1 MEPERIALSQRERD
15 RLKVLHEVKQKHLT
29 QVEAA
34 ARLKVGDR
42 QVRRMLLGLRERGD
56 HSLVH
61 GLRGRPSNRKLAA
74 RLEQKILARLR
85 QRYADFGPTLA
96 AEHLTQEGFSVS
108 RETLRK
114 WMIKASLWRPRSQRV
129 KKIHVWRERRAS
141 FGELVMQDSSPFRWL
156 EDRGPACQLIA
167 LIDDATSRIWGRFT
181 EHDTTEENLRTLQG
195 WLRRYGRPLAHYTDK
210 ASIFRTAG
218 PQPLPEQLRGAP
230 LRTQFGRALSE
241 LGIEWI
247 AAHSPQAKGR
257 IERLFETLQDRL
269 VKEMRLAGIESVAGA
284 NHFLE
289 MRFLPEWEQ
298 RFTVAPRNARNA
310 HRRLGREQHL
320 EEILSVRVARRVAQ
334 DHTVSWDGNRW
345 GVLREEVCAGLR
357 GAAVEIERRLDGSHW
372 LRYRGRYLHLRACP
386 EPVRTCDYDGSVRR
400 QKHPARDAC
409 DNERPKGDRWKRVR
423 KTTKYC
429 TGGSRGMTRRQLG
442 LDLRDLGGYPIVAP
456 RKPVP
461 QGLVTRIGTSPGGF
475 PSQRG
480 LDKGFAVNHGPN
492 YF

>member
-1 MEPERIALSQRERD
+1 METERIALSQRERD
-15 RLKVLHEVKQKHLT
+15 RLKVLHEVQQKQLT
-29 QVEAA
+29 QLTAA
-34 ARLKVGDR
+34 ERLKVSDR
-42 QVRRMLLGLRERGD
+42 HVRRMLLRLRERGD
-56 HSLVH
+56 RSLVH
-61 GLRGRPSNRKLAA
+61 GLRGRPSNRKLPAQ
-74 RLEQKILARLR
+74 LEQNILARLR

-96 AEHLTQEGFSVS
+96 AEHLAEEGFAVS

-114 WMIKASLWRPRSQRV
+114 WMTKAALWRPRCQRV

-181 EHDTTEENLRTLQG
+181 EQDTTEENLRTLEG

-210 ASIFRTAG
+210 ASIFRKAG
-218 PQPLPEQLRGAP
+218 PQPLAEQLRGDA
-230 LRTQFGRALSE
+230 LRTQFGRALNE

-269 VKEMRLAGIESVAGA
+269 VKEMRFAGIDSIQGA

-298 RFTVAPRNARNA
+298 RFTVTARNPRDV

-320 EEILSVRVARRVAQ
+320 EEILSVRVARKVAQ

-345 GVLREEVCAGLR
+345 GVAREEVCAGLR

-372 LRYRGRYLHLRACP
+372 LRYRGRYLHLRSCP
-386 EPVRTCDYDGSVRR
+386 EPARTTASPSGLRPPGLAER
-400 QKHPARDAC
+400 T
-409 DNERPKGDRWKRVR
+409 ERPKNKIKLKYHVPADHPWRRPWKR
-423 KTTKYC
+423 TFLSGENPDIST
-429 TGGSRGMTRRQLG
+429 
-442 LDLRDLGGYPIVAP
+442 LR
-456 RKPVP
+456 
-461 QGLVTRIGTSPGGF
+461 
-475 PSQRG
+475 
-480 LDKGFAVNHGPN
+480 
-492 YF
+492 

>member
-1 MEPERIALSQRERD
+1 MAEGPMETERIALSQEERD
-15 RLKVLHEVKQKHLT
+15 RLHLLRELERGELR
-29 QVEAA
+29 QVAA
-34 ARLKVGDR
+34 AQRMKLTDRQGRRLLQRWREQGDR
-42 QVRRMLLGLRERGD
+42 AVI
-56 HSLVH
+56 H
-61 GLRGRPSNRKLAA
+61 GLRGRPSNRKFAVSFQ
-74 RLEQKILARLR
+74 RKVLARVG

-96 AEHLTQEGFSVS
+96 AEHLAQEGLALS
-108 RETLRK
+108 RETLRNC
-114 WMIKASLWRPRSQRV
+114 MTQAAFWRPRHQRV

-156 EDRGPACQLIA
+156 EERGPACHLIA

-195 WLRRYGRPLAHYTDK
+195 WLRRYGRPLAQYTDK

-218 PQPLPEQLRGAP
+218 PQPLAEQLRGDP
-230 LRTQFGRALSE
+230 LRTQFGRALNE

-269 VKEMRLAGIESVAGA
+269 VKEMRLVGIDSIEAA

-289 MRFLPEWEQ
+289 TRFVPEWQQ

-310 HRRLGREQHL
+310 HRRLGQQQQL
-320 EEILSVRVARRVAQ
+320 EEILSVRVPRRVAQ

-345 GVLREEVCAGLR
+345 GVLREDVCAGLR

-386 EPVRTCDYDGSVRR
+386 ESARRSASPSGLRPPGLAERTPKPKNQNKTKYHVPAEHPWRR
-400 QKHPARDAC
+400 P
-409 DNERPKGDRWKRVR
+409 WKR
-423 KTTKYC
+423 TILS
-429 TGGSRGMTRRQLG
+429 GGKPDIST
-442 LDLRDLGGYPIVAP
+442 LR
-456 RKPVP
+456 
-461 QGLVTRIGTSPGGF
+461 
-475 PSQRG
+475 
-480 LDKGFAVNHGPN
+480 
-492 YF
+492 

>member
-1 MEPERIALSQRERD
+1 MAEGPMETERITLSQPERD
-15 RLKVLHEVKQKHLT
+15 RLKVLHEVQQKHLT
-29 QVEAA
+29 QVAAA
-34 ARLKVGDR
+34 ARLKVTDR

-96 AEHLTQEGFSVS
+96 AEHLAEDGFAVS

-114 WMIKASLWRPRSQRV
+114 WMTKAALWRPRSQRV
-129 KKIHVWRERRAS
+129 KTVHVWRERRAC

-181 EHDTTEENLRTLQG
+181 EHDTTEENMRTLEG

-218 PQPLPEQLRGAP
+218 PQPLPEQLRGDP
-230 LRTQFGRALSE
+230 LRTQFGRALNE

-269 VKEMRLAGIESVAGA
+269 VKEMR
-284 NHFLE
+284 
-289 MRFLPEWEQ
+289 FLPEWEQ
-298 RFTVAPRNARNA
+298 RFTVAARNPRNV
-310 HRRLGREQHL
+310 HRRLGHEQHL
-320 EEILSVRVARRVAQ
+320 QEILSVRVARKVAQ

-357 GAAVEIERRLDGSHW
+357 GAAVEIERLLDGSHW
-372 LRYRGRYLHLRACP
+372 LLYRGRYLQLRPCP
-386 EPVRTCDYDGSVRR
+386 EPARTAVSPSGLRPPGLTERTPKPQNKITPKYHVPANHPWRR
-400 QKHPARDAC
+400 P
-409 DNERPKGDRWKRVR
+409 WKR
-423 KTTKYC
+423 TFLS
-429 TGGSRGMTRRQLG
+429 GGKPDIST
-442 LDLRDLGGYPIVAP
+442 LR
-456 RKPVP
+456 
-461 QGLVTRIGTSPGGF
+461 
-475 PSQRG
+475 
-480 LDKGFAVNHGPN
+480 
-492 YF
+492 